1 MKQYYV
7 KPPAKLKSRD
17 PKLPVTFRTTTAYI
31 CHQAYDDVAKRTR
44 QSLVASFNL
53 ATDPLNPEINITDKG
68 RAAGYSVAPDHRAMV
83 EKFLRRHGTK
93 GRAKVPR
100 GVLARVRATIEKLV
114 RSELASPGQA
124 VEVPT
129 PQSNPKLGFDRK
141 AIDPS
146 VTPLPEPD
154 ELPEAKLERHLR
166 AIESACDEVVALMP
180 ESARHFK
187 RGYEFRPETVRQVQ
201 RVWFKA
207 SDAIA
212 ALNGRQPLKRPKNW
226 EPMRDRVL
234 GARRSQ

>member
-1 MKQYYV
+1 MKEYYV
-7 KPPAKLKSRD
+7 KPPAKLKSHD

-68 RAAGYSVAPDHRAMV
+68 RALGYSVVPEHRAMV

-93 GRAKVPR
+93 SQAKVPR
-100 GVLARVRATIEKLV
+100 SVLARVRTTIEKKV
-114 RSELASPGQA
+114 RSELAAQEKTVAYLNLPRN
-124 VEVPT
+124 
-129 PQSNPKLGFDRK
+129 SNLDPDHSAAAELVMLMPERDEPPETKLGR
-141 AIDPS
+141 
-146 VTPLPEPD
+146 L
-154 ELPEAKLERHLR
+154 LR

-187 RGYEFRPETVRQVQ
+187 RGHEFQPETVRQVQ
-201 RVWFKA
+201 RIWFKS

-226 EPMRDRVL
+226 EPMRERVL
-234 GARRSQ
+234 GAGRS